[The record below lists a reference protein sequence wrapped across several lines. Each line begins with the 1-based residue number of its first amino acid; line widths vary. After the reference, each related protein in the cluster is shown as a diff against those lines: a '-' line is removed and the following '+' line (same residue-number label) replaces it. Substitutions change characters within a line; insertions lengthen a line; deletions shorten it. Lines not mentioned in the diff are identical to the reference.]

1 MDDLRLKLL
10 ELTYTHGR
18 DAREA
23 VERAKVLEEYVMDG
37 VSVTPP
43 VPTPKPVGRRSRAKP
58 KATDSDKP

>member
-18 DAREA
+18 DASEA
-23 VERAKVLEEYVMDG
+23 VARAKELEKYVMEG
-37 VSVTPP
+37 VIVTPHI
-43 VPTPKPVGRRSRAKP
+43 PTSKPVGRRSRAKP